1 MFDIRRLNSLSR
13 RVKYTFTSEET
24 RKDIRK
30 IEISPSQSGSS
41 HPHRLFSTA
50 AAVTETQF
58 NRVAV
63 RHHRGHLAALA
74 PFPRWVY
81 DMYDAQVKNVF
92 DYTFPVSAAL
102 REVLLIRNRIR
113 WLCN

>member
-24 RKDIRK
+24 RKDISK
-30 IEISPSQSGSS
+30 IEVSPSHSVSS

-50 AAVTETQF
+50 AAVTETQS
-58 NRVAV
+58 RVAV

-81 DMYDAQVKNVF
+81 DMYDAQVKIVI
-92 DYTFPVSAAL
+92 
-102 REVLLIRNRIR
+102 VLVIRIMR
-113 WLCN
+113 LP

>member
-24 RKDIRK
+24 RQDISK
-30 IEISPSQSGSS
+30 IEVSPSHSGSS
-41 HPHRLFSTA
+41 HPHRLFSSA

-81 DMYDAQVKNVF
+81 DMYDAQVKIVLDMSCLSLETSF
-92 DYTFPVSAAL
+92 VDPELDPVAP
-102 REVLLIRNRIR
+102 
-113 WLCN
+113 